1 MSDVNALLQKYRDNL
16 EFMPGIYEKL
26 CKRYGVVGEA
36 RLLPGGGTLD
46 FSEPFGFC
54 FELIILPHAR
64 V

>member
-46 FSEPFGFC
+46 FSEPFVFA
-54 FELIILPHAR
+54 LN
-64 V
+64 